1 MLNSQIVRWL
11 ALINFVPFQHPPV
24 GSGNVVRPH
33 SSNCR
38 AKFCSISVN
47 FKKRE
52 FSREN
57 SKIRLFSQLNVVFA
71 AFLNEII

>member
-38 AKFCSISVN
+38 AKSCSTSIN
-47 FKKRE
+47 FKTRE

-57 SKIRLFSQLNVVFA
+57 RIIRLFFQLTVVFA
-71 AFLNEII
+71 VF

>member
-38 AKFCSISVN
+38 AKFCSTSIN
-47 FKKRE
+47 FKTRE
-52 FSREN
+52 FSQEN
-57 SKIRLFSQLNVVFA
+57 SMFRLFFQLNVIFA
-71 AFLNEII
+71 AFIE

>member
-38 AKFCSISVN
+38 AKSCSTSIN
-47 FKKRE
+47 FKTRE

-57 SKIRLFSQLNVVFA
+57 SIIWLFSRLNVIFCQFVGW
-71 AFLNEII
+71 N